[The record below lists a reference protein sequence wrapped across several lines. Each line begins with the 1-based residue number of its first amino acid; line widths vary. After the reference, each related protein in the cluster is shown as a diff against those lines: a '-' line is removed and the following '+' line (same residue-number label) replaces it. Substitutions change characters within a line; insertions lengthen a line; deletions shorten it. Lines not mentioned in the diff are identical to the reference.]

1 MNNEVR
7 EIQES
12 EGITSRMF
20 ISKRKCTT
28 VGKIFITEKDEGSN
42 LI

>member
-7 EIQES
+7 EIQKS

-28 VGKIFITEKDEGSN
+28 VGKIFITEKDDMKEV
-42 LI
+42 I